1 MTDEI
6 ECYEK
11 AGKILKKV
19 RSDANAMI
27 KNGLPI
33 LDLVEFVE
41 GEILKTG
48 AGIAFPCNVSVNE
61 IAAHYTSPAHDTNKL
76 VTGDLVKLDIG
87 VEVEGYIADSAV
99 TIMVPGDNIEE
110 LYTEEE
116 LELRQNII
124 DASAAG
130 LEAAISTVRAG
141 VKVCDIGEAVN
152 EAISSYGMNPILNLT
167 GHSLEHW
174 NLHAEISVPNY
185 NNNDPTILEEGQAV
199 AIEPFAT
206 PGDGIVNDC
215 PEAYIFSFLR
225 DRPFRLKSTQRMLKH
240 IEKNYNALPFSGRW
254 LTQDFNEHRVNVAL
268 QQLGEAMAIY
278 SYAALKERTGALV
291 SQKEHTLI
299 VESDG
304 CQITTL

>member
-1 MTDEI
+1 
-6 ECYEK
+6 
-11 AGKILKKV
+11 
-19 RSDANAMI
+19 
-27 KNGLPI
+27 
-33 LDLVEFVE
+33 
-41 GEILKTG
+41 
-48 AGIAFPCNVSVNE
+48 
-61 IAAHYTSPAHDTNKL
+61 
-76 VTGDLVKLDIG
+76 
-87 VEVEGYIADSAV
+87 
-99 TIMVPGDNIEE
+99 MVPGDNIEE

-174 NLHAEISVPNY
+174 NLHAGISVPNY

-278 SYAALKERTGALV
+278 PYAALKERTGALV